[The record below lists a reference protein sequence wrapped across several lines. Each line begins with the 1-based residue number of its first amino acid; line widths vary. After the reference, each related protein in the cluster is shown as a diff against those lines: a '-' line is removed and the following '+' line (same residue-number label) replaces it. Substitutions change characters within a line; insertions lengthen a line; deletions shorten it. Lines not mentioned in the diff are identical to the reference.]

1 MVGYATMGTNDLERS
16 VEFYESLLGPHGCK
30 QVFNIGRLVM
40 FGKEMGVGMFAI
52 CEPFNEEPATPGN
65 GSMVAFSMDSKEA
78 VDQIYA
84 EALELG
90 ATDEGAVGDRMPGF
104 YAGYFRDLDGNKF
117 CAFRMG

>member
-78 VDQIYA
+78 VDQIHA
-84 EALELG
+84 KALELG